1 MKANKVIVS
10 FNNGSVPPTY
20 AYRYE
25 IVFSE
30 ETENAELKLFKGY
43 DINEE
48 TILSESKKFNIEIL
62 QQLLSLLEKKE
73 NSEKPSN
80 MTGGSQRS
88 IDINAKKIMIAADD
102 EAGISLFNRFLYLY
116 NPDFLNLINQNI
128 NP

>member
-30 ETENAELKLFKGY
+30 KTGNAELKLFKGY

-88 IDINAKKIMIAADD
+88 VDINAKKIMIAADD

>member
-30 ETENAELKLFKGY
+30 ETGNAELKLFKGY

>member
-30 ETENAELKLFKGY
+30 ETGNAELKLFKGY

-88 IDINAKKIMIAADD
+88 IDINAKKIIIAADD

>member
-30 ETENAELKLFKGY
+30 ETGNAELKLFKGY

-88 IDINAKKIMIAADD
+88 IDINAKKIMIASDD